1 MENLNS
7 TQVANFCYWLN
18 EKNNNR
24 GLLDN
29 DGKDLFRG
37 KERINHIENV
47 LLPEFLKKY
56 PDGILT
62 GWCISEKESIIK
74 KIHSITKEDWM
85 LIANFAE
92 KRKNEPFHSLMNYEH
107 ITTYHFSSGYACVC
121 ISVFIENKIC
131 VSTRRNGAND
141 VEGQSEILKILKKYG
156 LENIYFAKGY

>member
-7 TQVANFCYWLN
+7 TQVANFCYWLT

-29 DGKDLFRG
+29 NGKNLFNG
-37 KERINHIENV
+37 KERIKHIDNV

-62 GWCISEKESIIK
+62 GWNVTLKDSLLE
-74 KIHSITKEDWM
+74 KIHSITLKDWK

-92 KRKNEPFHSLMNYEH
+92 NRRNEPFHGLANYEH
-107 ITTYHFSSGYACVC
+107 GTRYDFSSGYACVC
-121 ISVFIENKIC
+121 ISVSTENKIC

-141 VEGQSEILKILKKYG
+141 VKGQSEILKILKKYE
-156 LENIYFAKGY
+156 LENIYFVKGD